1 METIDNKIE
10 KRRSTFAI
18 LFYIN
23 RTKIRK
29 DGTCQ
34 LLCRMSIDA
43 ESEQIGTK
51 ISVDPA
57 IWEPEEGKASGK
69 SRNALEVNRAIDELT
84 KTITRH
90 YRQLQK
96 SLGFVT
102 ALLVKNAVK
111 GIAQKPLTLIKL
123 FEEHN
128 EEYKARVGIDRVIET
143 YEYYVR
149 SCELL
154 GKFIMQEYKTEDVM
168 LKSLNMAF
176 LDAYDIWLRTE
187 RNMAQSTLSGHIINL
202 KKMTTRAVNQ
212 GTLKRDPFLTYHPEQ
227 PPKVSRHQEL
237 DQLKEL
243 MKCHIEN
250 RTLCRIRDWFVFSTF
265 TGLAYADLKRLSTE
279 HLKQADD
286 GSWWIHIK
294 RKKTSTDCPVRLLE
308 IPLKIIEKY
317 RHERKGDRIFNVYDR
332 GYLNKKLHEVEAL
345 CGIDY
350 ITFHMARHNFGTH
363 VTLSMGVP
371 IETVSR
377 MMGHK
382 SITTTQI
389 YAHVTDKK
397 VDEDMKLLKQRTT
410 ATQKVSLYEDEA
422 LRANIR
428 YPKGKRMKENNQ
440 PLEKEAI

>member
-1 METIDNKIE
+1 MKTIDNKIE

-29 DGTCQ
+29 NGTCQ
-34 LLCRMSIDA
+34 LLCRISIDA
-43 ESEQIGTK
+43 ESEQVGTK
-51 ISVDPA
+51 ISVDPT

-69 SRNALEVNRAIDELT
+69 SRNALEVNSAIDKLT
-84 KTITRH
+84 EKITGH
-90 YRQLQK
+90 YKQLQK
-96 SLGFVT
+96 NLGFVT
-102 ALLVKNAVK
+102 AELVKNAVK

-128 EEYKARVGIDRVIET
+128 DEYKARVGVDRVKET

-149 SCELL
+149 SCALL
-154 GKFIMQEYKTEDVM
+154 GKFVMKEYKTEDVM

-187 RNMAQSTLSGHIINL
+187 RDMAQSTLSGHIINL
-202 KKMTTRAVNQ
+202 KKMSARAVSQ

-227 PPKVSRHQEL
+227 PAKVSRHQKL
-237 DQLKEL
+237 DHLKRL
-243 MKCHIEN
+243 MQCRIEN
-250 RTLCRIRDWFVFSTF
+250 HTLCRIRDWFVFSTF

-294 RKKTSTDCPVRLLE
+294 RKKTQTDSPIRLLE

-317 RHERKGDRIFNVYDR
+317 CHERMGDKIFNVYSR
-332 GYLNKKLHEVEAL
+332 NYLYKRLHELEEL

-350 ITFHMARHNFGTH
+350 ITFHKARHNFGTH
-363 VTLSMGVP
+363 ITLSLGVP
-371 IETVSR
+371 IESVSR

-389 YAHVTDKK
+389 YAQVTDKK
-397 VDEDMKLLKQRTT
+397 VDEDMKRLKARTVSD
-410 ATQKVSLYEDEA
+410 KVSLYEDET
-422 LRANIR
+422 LRTGIR
-428 YPKGKRMKENNQ
+428 YPVGKRVKQSNQ
-440 PLEKEAI
+440 PLDKVAI